1 MLWVKVKRIFKA
13 PEVQKNLHE
22 VGAVPAPMT
31 PEQFV
36 AFIGAERRKWQEAVQ
51 AAGVTMQ

>member
-1 MLWVKVKRIFKA
+1 
-13 PEVQKNLHE
+13 
-22 VGAVPAPMT
+22 MT

-36 AFIGAERRKWQEAVQ
+36 AFIGAERRKWQEVVQ

>member
-1 MLWVKVKRIFKA
+1 MKRIFKA